1 MKAFRSRVCS
11 LLFFIVASLS
21 SLSGWAQTAQYPDT
35 LRVNLQQAE
44 KIFTANNLSLLAAHY
59 NIDINKALVLQA
71 KYWDNPVLS
80 TDQNIYDGGWFR
92 HYDGYGQVYVQL
104 SELIKT
110 AGKRKK
116 LIQLSNDNVLT
127 AEQQFS
133 DMMRNLHYLLQTDLT
148 ELSRLQSSNS
158 VLLREST
165 SLQQLSNAMESQLA
179 AGNISAKEN
188 LRVKGL
194 YFSIQSEQVAT
205 EKQIDDIQRELHTL
219 LQLQKNSMIEFS
231 PEDSAT
237 SVAAS
242 IPSLD
247 ALIDTARNNRPDLK
261 LANIGVLNQQ
271 HNLTYQKALVAPDVT
286 VGVEY
291 DKASN
296 YLPNYWG
303 LAVGLPIPILNR
315 NKGNINAAKFS
326 IEQAKLQQQQSGF
339 RVEQE
344 VIAAYNKFQKSLNI
358 WNQGV
363 GQLDQQYDNML
374 QNMTN
379 SYRQRQIGLLEF
391 IDFFESYKDIKLRR
405 IQQQADLS
413 NAIAELNFTTAHHF
427 N

>member
-1 MKAFRSRVCS
+1 
-11 LLFFIVASLS
+11 
-21 SLSGWAQTAQYPDT
+21 
-35 LRVNLQQAE
+35 
-44 KIFTANNLSLLAAHY
+44 
-59 NIDINKALVLQA
+59 
-71 KYWDNPVLS
+71 
-80 TDQNIYDGGWFR
+80 
-92 HYDGYGQVYVQL
+92 
-104 SELIKT
+104 
-110 AGKRKK
+110 
-116 LIQLSNDNVLT
+116 
-127 AEQQFS
+127 
-133 DMMRNLHYLLQTDLT
+133 
-148 ELSRLQSSNS
+148 
-158 VLLREST
+158 
-165 SLQQLSNAMESQLA
+165 
-179 AGNISAKEN
+179 
-188 LRVKGL
+188 
-194 YFSIQSEQVAT
+194 
-205 EKQIDDIQRELHTL
+205 L

-296 YLPNYWG
+296 YIPNYWG
-303 LAVGLPIPILNR
+303 LAVGLPLPILNR

-326 IEQAKLQQQQSGF
+326 IEQAKLEQQQSGF

-358 WNQGV
+358 WKQGV

-374 QNMTN
+374 LNMTN

-405 IQQQADLS
+405 IKQQADLD

>member
-1 MKAFRSRVCS
+1 MKAFCSRVCG
-11 LLFFIVASLS
+11 LLLVFAVTLFGLQTS
-21 SLSGWAQTAQYPDT
+21 AQSPQYPDT
-35 LRVNLQQAE
+35 LRVTLQQAE

-104 SELIKT
+104 SQLIKT

-116 LIQLSNDNVLT
+116 LVQLSNDNVLT

-133 DMMRNLHYLLQTDLT
+133 DMMRNLHYLLETDLT
-148 ELSRLQSSNS
+148 ELSRLQSSNT
-158 VLLREST
+158 VLLRESG
-165 SLQQLSNAMESQLA
+165 SLQQLSAAMEAQLA
-179 AGNISAKEN
+179 AGNISSKEN

-194 YFSIQSEQVAT
+194 YFSIQSEQVET
-205 EKQIDDIQRELHTL
+205 EKQIDDVQRELHTL

-296 YLPNYWG
+296 YIPNYWG
-303 LAVGLPIPILNR
+303 LAVGLPLPILNR

-326 IEQAKLQQQQSGF
+326 IEQAKLEQQQSGF

-358 WNQGV
+358 WKQGV

-374 QNMTN
+374 LNMTN

-405 IQQQADLS
+405 IKQQADLD